1 MLNNTYQWYTDLF
14 NVYRVQQVTNLGITT
29 DKRILVTENQRGRI
43 YRKSGSQLNNQLQAA
58 ELNINDN
65 LVCDINVDIKAGDLI
80 EVSRGYFIGKFNGN
94 KEQYIAG
101 EPVDYYIPFGGISP
115 DLEHKQVQLQNIKR
129 SNGSV

>member
-14 NVYRVQQVTNLGITT
+14 NVYRVQQITNLGITT

-65 LVCDINVDIKAGDLI
+65 LMCDINVDIKAGDLI

-129 SNGSV
+129 SNSSV

>member
-14 NVYRVQQVTNLGITT
+14 NVYRVQQVTNLGVTT

-65 LVCDINVDIKAGDLI
+65 LMCDINVDIKAGDLI

-129 SNGSV
+129 SNSSV

>member
-65 LVCDINVDIKAGDLI
+65 LVCDINIDIKAGDLI

-101 EPVDYYIPFGGISP
+101 EPVDYYVPFGGISP

-129 SNGSV
+129 SNSSV

>member
-65 LVCDINVDIKAGDLI
+65 LVCDINIDIKAGDLI

>member
-14 NVYRVQQVTNLGITT
+14 NVYRVQQITNLGITT

-58 ELNINDN
+58 ELTINDN
-65 LVCDINVDIKAGDLI
+65 LMCNIDVDIKAGDLI

-101 EPVDYYIPFGGISP
+101 EPVDYYVPFGGISP

-129 SNGSV
+129 SNSSV

>member
-65 LVCDINVDIKAGDLI
+65 LMCDINVDIKAGDLI

-129 SNGSV
+129 SNSSV

>member
-14 NVYRVQQVTNLGITT
+14 NVYRVQQTTNLGITT
-29 DKRILVTENQRGRI
+29 DNRILVVENQRGRI

-65 LVCDINVDIKAGDLI
+65 LMCDINVDIRAGDLI
-80 EVSRGYFIGKFNGN
+80 EVSRGYFIGKFNGI

-101 EPVDYYIPFGGISP
+101 EPVDYYVPFGGISP
-115 DLEHKQVQLQNIKR
+115 DIEHKQVQLQNIKR
-129 SNGSV
+129 SNISV